1 MLTSV
6 AKLEP
11 MARSCA
17 HFLIWFAVAQ
27 LRPPCVRGR
36 RREQRRAAQAVGA
49 PVLAF
54 CDADPPEE
62 RIRVARLARLAGRY
76 DAQDLHRMVVG
87 EVAHD
92 DNVKCGN

>member
-1 MLTSV
+1 MATTPDRPNRNNDN
-6 AKLEP
+6 AEDNAEP
-11 MARSCA
+11 
-17 HFLIWFAVAQ
+17 
-27 LRPPCVRGR
+27 RPPCVRER
-36 RREQRRAAQAVGA
+36 RREQRLAAQVMGA

-62 RIRVARLARLAGRY
+62 RIRVARIARLAGLY

-92 DNVKCGN
+92 DNVECGN